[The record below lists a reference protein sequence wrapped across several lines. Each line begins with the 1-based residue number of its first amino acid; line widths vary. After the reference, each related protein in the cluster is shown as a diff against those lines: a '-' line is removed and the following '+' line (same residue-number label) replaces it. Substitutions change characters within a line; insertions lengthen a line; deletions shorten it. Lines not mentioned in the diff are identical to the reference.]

1 MKSAIARCSAVMVVL
16 VALLGTP
23 SLCYAETTADKTSA
37 AEVKQEARELL
48 QALKSYTVEQREEA
62 LRNTSAALAN
72 LDRQI
77 EALERRIDKDWDNL
91 DQVAREKA
99 RASLKEL
106 HRQRTQVAERY
117 GSLKSSSDEA
127 WGHVKKG
134 FSEAFSVLQEAWQK
148 SEEEFGPNK

>member
-1 MKSAIARCSAVMVVL
+1 MKSATAPCYAATLVL
-16 VALLGTP
+16 VALLGIP
-23 SLCYAETTADKTSA
+23 SLGSAEITADKNSA

-62 LRNTSAALAN
+62 LRNTSAALAH
-72 LDRQI
+72 LDQRI

-106 HRQRTQVAERY
+106 QRQRTQVAERY
-117 GSLKSSSDEA
+117 GSLKSSSGEA

-134 FSEAFSVLQEAWQK
+134 FSEAFSALQEAWEK
-148 SEEEFGPNK
+148 SEEEFGSHK